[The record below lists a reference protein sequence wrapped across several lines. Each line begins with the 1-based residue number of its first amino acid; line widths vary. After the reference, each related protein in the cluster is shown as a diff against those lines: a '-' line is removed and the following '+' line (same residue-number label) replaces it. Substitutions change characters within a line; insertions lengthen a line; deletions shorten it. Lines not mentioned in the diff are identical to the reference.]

1 MADVFLLFD
10 CRKAQESANLYREGG
25 GDIHNYEDIQAL
37 KYKLCLVYQI
47 FTNLMAFLETI
58 CARREEK

>member
-10 CRKAQESANLYREGG
+10 CRKAQESANLYRWGS
-25 GDIHNYEDIQAL
+25 IHNYEDIQAL

>member
-10 CRKAQESANLYREGG
+10 CRKAQESANLYRSGS
-25 GDIHNYEDIQAL
+25 IPNYEDIQAL